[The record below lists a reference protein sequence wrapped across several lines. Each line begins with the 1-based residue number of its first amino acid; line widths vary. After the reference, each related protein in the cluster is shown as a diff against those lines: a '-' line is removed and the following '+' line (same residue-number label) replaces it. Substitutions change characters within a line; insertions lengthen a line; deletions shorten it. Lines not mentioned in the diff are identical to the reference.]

1 MTENQCNKCLAA
13 ISKPT
18 SCSSSDAPPVAV
30 VYYACDKCSLAA
42 LGGATRAKLEKTVGG
57 KYSVCYVH
65 ASKCEFPALSL
76 SKLLCFVLQVKPSVM
91 STTVKYF
98 AHMRRRPLS
107 PRRTLVTVQEAA
119 RPRQQSKVQS
129 HCCRSCCR
137 PCRRQRVVL
146 SLLIASNRSLVDP

>member
-42 LGGATRAKLEKTVGG
+42 LGSATRAKLETTVGG

-107 PRRTLVTVQEAA
+107 PRQPWSPRNPPQAQASFLLSSHVRLRLRGYLRFTNSGRGVHYTV
-119 RPRQQSKVQS
+119 
-129 HCCRSCCR
+129 CC
-137 PCRRQRVVL
+137 V
-146 SLLIASNRSLVDP
+146 